1 MTFRAIDQRTGGEQ
15 HVKSSPPWLQVTPH
29 GIKLRVRV
37 VPGSSQ
43 SSIADTTTTELRIRI
58 AAPPVDGKANQEL
71 QKFLAKIFRVR
82 RSAVTI
88 VNGASARVKSI
99 EIAGDAASL
108 TARAHTL

>member
-1 MTFRAIDQRTGGEQ
+1 MNSNPLWMQPTE
-15 HVKSSPPWLQVTPH
+15 S
-29 GIKLRVRV
+29 GISLRVRV

-71 QKFLAKIFRVR
+71 QKFLAKIFGVR

-99 EIAGDAASL
+99 EIAGDAASI